1 MGGDPLPPALELALM
16 EEAQPGGEERDDS
29 RGFLDVGRKYGS
41 RPRLVVVLEETGQ
54 LVLVVEPGVEMLT
67 HRPGVTLPEPVVEPL
82 VVGVVE
88 SLLLQRPLQIPVDLG
103 HEAEVRDLLAHALR
117 RL

>member
-1 MGGDPLPPALELALM
+1 MGGDPLPPVLEVALM

-29 RGFLDVGRKYGS
+29 RGFLDVGRKDGS

-82 VVGVVE
+82 VVVVFE
-88 SLLLQRPLQIPVDLG
+88 SSLLQRIHNLPLPGRAQ
-103 HEAEVRDLLAHALR
+103 AR
-117 RL
+117 R